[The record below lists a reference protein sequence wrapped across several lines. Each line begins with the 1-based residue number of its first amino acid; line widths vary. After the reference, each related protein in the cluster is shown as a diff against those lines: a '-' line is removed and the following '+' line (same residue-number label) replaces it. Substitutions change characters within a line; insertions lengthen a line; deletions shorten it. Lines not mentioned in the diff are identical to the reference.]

1 MPHTTALPPVV
12 STDWLAARLRQPD
25 LRVVDGSWYLP
36 TSGRNPAAEFAAGH
50 IPGAVFFDVDATS
63 DQRSQLPHMLPPAEE
78 FAARMSALGLNND
91 ATIVV
96 YDGSGVNL
104 SAPRVWWTFRVF
116 GHARVAVLD
125 GGSTKWRAEGRPLEG
140 GVPQPAPGRF
150 TARLDPAH
158 VRDLASI
165 RANLSLRQE
174 QLVDMR
180 PAERFEGRA
189 PEFRP
194 GVRSGHIPGS
204 RNLPFTELVT
214 PEGTVLDPPAIRA
227 KLAAAG
233 VDLSRPIV
241 ASCGSGT
248 SACSLVLALALAG
261 HDNVAVY
268 DGSWTEWGSRDD
280 TPVELGPARN
290 GPAG

>member
-1 MPHTTALPPVV
+1 MPHTSALPPVV
-12 STDWLAARLRQPD
+12 STDWLADRLGQPD
-25 LRVVDGSWYLP
+25 LKVVDGSWYLP
-36 TSGRNPAAEFAAGH
+36 TSGRDAAAEFAAGH

-63 DQRSQLPHMLPPAEE
+63 DRRSSLPHMLPPAAE
-78 FAARMSALGLNND
+78 FASRMSALGLDDD

-104 SAPRVWWTFRVF
+104 SAPRAWWTFRVF
-116 GHARVAVLD
+116 GHTRVAVLD
-125 GGSTKWRAEGRPLEG
+125 GGSAKWRAEERPLER
-140 GVPQPAPGRF
+140 GVPHPAPGRF
-150 TARLDPAH
+150 TARLDPSQ

-165 RANLSLRQE
+165 RANLSAQRE
-174 QLVDMR
+174 QVVDLR
-180 PAERFEGRA
+180 PADRFEGRA
-189 PEFRP
+189 PEFRA

-214 PEGTVLDPPAIRA
+214 PQGTVLDPSAIRA

-233 VDLSRPIV
+233 VDLTLPVV
-241 ASCGSGT
+241 AGCGSGT
-248 SACSLVLALALAG
+248 SACSLVLALAVVG

-268 DGSWTEWGSRDD
+268 DGSWTEWGGRDD

-290 GPAG
+290 APAG

>member
-1 MPHTTALPPVV
+1 MPHTTTLPPVV
-12 STDWLAARLRQPD
+12 STDWLAARLGQRD
-25 LRVVDGSWYLP
+25 LQVVDGSWYLP
-36 TSGRNPAAEFAAGH
+36 TSGRNAAAEFAAGH

-63 DQRSQLPHMLPPAEE
+63 DQRSPLPHMLPPAEE

-91 ATIVV
+91 AMIVV

-125 GGSTKWRAEGRPLEG
+125 GGSAKWRAEGRPVEG

-150 TARLDPAH
+150 TARLDPSR
-158 VRDLASI
+158 VRNLASI

-174 QLVDMR
+174 QLVDVR

-204 RNLPFTELVT
+204 RNLPYTELVT
-214 PEGTVLDPPAIRA
+214 SAGTILDPPAIRA

-233 VDLSRPIV
+233 VDLGRPIV

-268 DGSWTEWGSRDD
+268 DGSWTEWGGRDD

>member
-1 MPHTTALPPVV
+1 MPHTSALPPVV
-12 STDWLAARLRQPD
+12 STDWLAARLGQPD
-25 LRVVDGSWYLP
+25 LQVVDGSWYLP
-36 TSGRNPAAEFAAGH
+36 TSGRNAAAEFAAGH

-63 DQRSQLPHMLPPAEE
+63 DRHSPLPHMLPPAEE

-91 ATIVV
+91 AIIVV

-125 GGSTKWRAEGRPLEG
+125 GGSAKWRAEGRPLES
-140 GVPQPAPGRF
+140 GVPQPAPGRL
-150 TARLDPAH
+150 TARLNPTH

-180 PAERFEGRA
+180 PADRFEGKA

-214 PEGTVLDPPAIRA
+214 PAGTVLDSPAIRA

-261 HDNVAVY
+261 YDNVAVY

>member
-1 MPHTTALPPVV
+1 MPHTSALPPVV
-12 STDWLAARLRQPD
+12 STDWLAARLGQPG
-25 LRVVDGSWYLP
+25 LTVVDGSWYLP
-36 TSGRNPAAEFAAGH
+36 TSGRDPAAEFAAGH

-63 DQRSQLPHMLPPAEE
+63 DRRSPLPHMLPPPEE
-78 FAARMSALGLNND
+78 FAARMSALGLDHN

-96 YDGSGVNL
+96 YDGSGVNI

-116 GHARVAVLD
+116 GHERVAVLD
-125 GGSTKWRAEGRPLEG
+125 GGLAKWRAEGRPLES
-140 GVPQPAPGRF
+140 GVSHPAPGRF
-150 TARLDPAH
+150 TARLDPSH

-165 RANLSLRQE
+165 RANLSLGHE
-174 QLVDMR
+174 QVVDMR
-180 PAERFEGRA
+180 PADRFEGRA

-204 RNLPFTELVT
+204 RNVPYTELVT
-214 PEGTVLDPPAIRA
+214 SAGTVLDPAAIRA

-233 VDLSRPIV
+233 IDLTRPIV

-248 SACSLVLALALAG
+248 SACLLVLALALAG

-280 TPVELGPARN
+280 TPVELGPAGN